1 MGFVHKTAPAANE
14 LTGSWTSAGPPAELT
29 GRGRGSGTAWTNAS
43 RGIVPRSRPAART
56 APDAE
61 PGPRIALFVVRGQA
75 AEAFQLPEFS
85 LDAFEREI
93 ASTLAGTSPRAA
105 KGAREG
111 GADELSDAEARVL
124 RYLPT
129 SLTAREIAD
138 ELFVSVNTVK
148 THMRHIY
155 AKFDAHRRRE
165 AVERAR
171 VRGLLA
177 TRKHNDVAQ
186 GTNRSLEG
194 SIPQRIDRGG
204 MR

>member
-1 MGFVHKTAPAANE
+1 MGLVHKIAPAANE
-14 LTGSWTSAGPPAELT
+14 LTGSWASAGPPAELT
-29 GRGRGSGTAWTNAS
+29 GRARRSGTARISAA
-43 RGIVPRSRPAART
+43 RRIVPRGRAAAPT

-85 LDAFEREI
+85 LDAFDREI
-93 ASTLAGTSPRAA
+93 ASALAGTSPRAA
-105 KGAREG
+105 ESAREG
-111 GADELSDAEARVL
+111 MADELSDAEARVL

-165 AVERAR
+165 AVEKAR

-186 GTNRSLEG
+186 GTNRSLGG
-194 SIPQRIDRGG
+194 SIPQGIHRGATP
-204 MR
+204 